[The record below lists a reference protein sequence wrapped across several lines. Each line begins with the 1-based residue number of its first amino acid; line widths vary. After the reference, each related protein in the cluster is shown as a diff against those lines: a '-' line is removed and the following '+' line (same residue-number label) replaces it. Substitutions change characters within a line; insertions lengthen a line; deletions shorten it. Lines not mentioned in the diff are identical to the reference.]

1 MKGALKA
8 ALCGGA
14 FIACAAAAA
23 LLPATAPPRAR
34 PVYEGASLSVAYEGD
49 ISVIVQGDVSRPG
62 RYRVAYGCTYA
73 ELFALAGARSC
84 GGYDL
89 SAPLSFEDAVL
100 ADGEYCLFIVV

>member
-1 MKGALKA
+1 MRGALNPD
-8 ALCGGA
+8 LGGGA
-14 FIACAAAAA
+14 FLAGGGGAA
-23 LLPATAPPRAR
+23 LRRAAAPPRAR

>member
-1 MKGALKA
+1 MKGGLNAPVSGVA
-8 ALCGGA
+8 FFAGGGA
-14 FIACAAAAA
+14 AARVPAA
-23 LLPATAPPRAR
+23 APPRAR